1 MLPRE
6 VPDFPN
12 LPAILRWEISL
23 ALVVLAWSLLSLGRY
38 ERLKRRWNRRP
49 RATPV
54 KVIHLPRATVR
65 WSLPPARS
73 RWAMGRRGHR
83 LKVLGAAAGFATVA
97 ASVAYAMPNI
107 VHLDRPEEVA
117 RSGPRLEPPAPPPTA
132 KPPRAPDRAAS
143 EKAPAMQ
150 GPRTSVPVRGPSVAD
165 ELTVSAEAPAVTSPA
180 TQTPDSPVSP
190 VVHPHAPS
198 PEPSADPSPTPEG
211 APSPT
216 PEGAPSPTP
225 EGAPSP
231 TSSVSPS
238 AAPSPQAS
246 EAPTPMLTP

>member
-1 MLPRE
+1 VAAAQTMLPRE

-54 KVIHLPRATVR
+54 KVIHLPHATVR

-107 VHLDRPEEVA
+107 VHLDRPEKVRRPA
-117 RSGPRLEPPAPPPTA
+117 HGLEPPVTPPTA
-132 KPPRAPDRAAS
+132 KAPPARATGRL
-143 EKAPAMQ
+143 Q
-150 GPRTSVPVRGPSVAD
+150 
-165 ELTVSAEAPAVTSPA
+165 EAPAVPETPPA
-180 TQTPDSPVSP
+180 SRYD
-190 VVHPHAPS
+190 AP
-198 PEPSADPSPTPEG
+198 
-211 APSPT
+211 
-216 PEGAPSPTP
+216 
-225 EGAPSP
+225 
-231 TSSVSPS
+231 
-238 AAPSPQAS
+238 
-246 EAPTPMLTP
+246 